1 MEWFALIVV
10 LAGAWTLAYFRAPLW
25 AWTLAA
31 ALIPGYWSFDLTAEP
46 AALVFMWL
54 FFAAIFLPF
63 NVPALRRRL
72 VTRHFFPLFKRA
84 LPSMSQTEREALEAG
99 GVWWEGELMSG
110 WPRWKRLLAIP
121 APRLSVEEKAFLDGP
136 VEELCRMLDDF
147 QITDDLH
154 DLPPHVWQFIKDKGF
169 FGMIIPKNFGG
180 HGFSALAHSA
190 VVMKLAGR
198 SITAA
203 VTVMVPNSLGPAE
216 LLLRY
221 GTDEQKRHYL
231 PRLAK
236 GLDVP
241 CFALTGPEAGSDAS
255 SIPDKGI
262 VCKQIYQGKE
272 TLGILLN
279 WDKRYITLG
288 PVATVLGLAF
298 RLEDPNHLL
307 SPTQDVGITLALIP
321 TNTPGIEIGRRHY
334 PLNMAFQNGPNRG
347 HDVFIPMEWVIG
359 GAERVGQGWR
369 MLMECLAA
377 GRSIS
382 LPSLST
388 GAGKLVCRATGGYAR
403 IRKQFKMPIGYF
415 EGVEEVLARM
425 AASTYMMD
433 AARVNTA
440 HAVDQGHEPAV
451 ASAIVKFNLTE
462 RMRQIVNDAMDVQG
476 GTGICMGPRNLLAR
490 AYQSIP
496 ISITVEGAN
505 ILTRTLIIFG
515 QGAVRCHP
523 YVLREMRAAADADSQ
538 RGLREFDKAI
548 FGHGGLLLSNAARS
562 LFLALSGGRL
572 AHSPEKGA
580 ARYYFQQATRM
591 AAAFALV
598 SDVAMLTLGGSL
610 KRREKLSGRLADVL
624 SQLYLISMTLKRF
637 VDTARPSED
646 VPLMRWSCA
655 DALFKAQQALDE
667 LLRNF
672 PVRPVAFWLRWMI
685 FPFGK
690 PYRAPSDLLGRQAAS
705 MLLAPS
711 MARDRLTEGMYVTR
725 DISEALGRIEV
736 ALEQAVAAEPLEK
749 KLAQAVRNG
758 VVPKADEAGMLRSA
772 TQLGVLT
779 EAEADIIR
787 SSVAMRREVIKA
799 DDFAADHWKGSGEQ
813 ATRRGTAK
821 V

>member
-1 MEWFALIVV
+1 MEGFTLITV
-10 LAGAWTLAYFRAPLW
+10 LIGAWVLAYFRAPLW
-25 AWTLAA
+25 AWTLAIALVPLYWSFSLIDQPA
-31 ALIPGYWSFDLTAEP
+31 ALIVIWLLFAGLT
-46 AALVFMWL
+46 
-54 FFAAIFLPF
+54 LPF
-63 NVPALRRRL
+63 TIPGLRRRL
-72 VTRHFFPLFKRA
+72 LTIHILPVFKRA

-110 WPRWKRLLAIP
+110 WPRWKKLLDIP
-121 APRLSVEEKAFLDGP
+121 APRLTAEEQAFLDGP
-136 VEELCRMLDDF
+136 VEELCRMVDDF
-147 QITDDLH
+147 KITDQLH
-154 DLPPHVWQFIKDKGF
+154 DLPPDVWQFIKDKGF
-169 FGMIIPKNFGG
+169 FGMIIPKAFGG

-198 SITAA
+198 SITTA

-236 GLDVP
+236 GLEVP

-255 SIPDKGI
+255 SIPDKGV
-262 VCKQIYQGKE
+262 VCKQLYKGKE

-298 RLEDPNHLL
+298 RLEDPHHLL
-307 SPTQDVGITLALIP
+307 SPTTDVGITLALIP
-321 TNTPGIEIGRRHY
+321 TETPGVEIGRRHY

-347 HDVFIPMEWVIG
+347 HDVFIPMDWVIG

-425 AASTYMMD
+425 AAYTYMMD

-451 ASAIVKFNLTE
+451 ASAIVKYNLTE

-476 GTGICMGPRNLLAR
+476 GSGICMGPRNLLAR
-490 AYQSIP
+490 AYQAIP
-496 ISITVEGAN
+496 ISVTVEGAN

-523 YVLREMRAAADADSQ
+523 YVLKEMRAAADTNPEHA
-538 RGLREFDKAI
+538 LRAFDNAI
-548 FGHGGLLLSNAARS
+548 FGHAGLLISNAARS
-562 LFLALSGGRL
+562 LFLALSGGRF
-572 AHSPEKGA
+572 AQAPEKGA
-580 ARYYFQQATRM
+580 ARYFFQQTTRVS
-591 AAAFALV
+591 AAFALV

-637 VDTARPSED
+637 VDSGRPSED

-655 DALFKAQQALDE
+655 DALFKAQYALDE

-672 PVRPVAFWLRWMI
+672 PVRPVAHLLRCMI
-685 FPFGK
+685 FPLGK
-690 PYRAPSDLLGRQAAS
+690 PYRSPSDLVGRQAAA

-711 MARDRLTEGMYVTR
+711 VARDRLTEGMYITR

-749 KLAQAVRNG
+749 RLAQAVRSG
-758 VVPKADEAGMLRSA
+758 IIMKADEAGMLRNAVQKS
-772 TQLGVLT
+772 VLT
-779 EAEADIIR
+779 EAEADAIR
-787 SSVAMRREVIKA
+787 SSGALRREVIKV

-813 ATRRGTAK
+813 TVRRGTAK

>member
-1 MEWFALIVV
+1 MEGLALVAILV
-10 LAGAWTLAYFRAPLW
+10 GAWTLAYFRAPLW

-31 ALIPGYWSFDLTAEP
+31 ALVPVSWSFNIDERPVAVI
-46 AALVFMWL
+46 LVWL
-54 FFAAIFLPF
+54 LFAAIALPL

-72 VTRHFFPLFKRA
+72 ITRHLLPVFKRA

-110 WPRWKRLLAIP
+110 WPHWKKLLDIP
-121 APRLSVEEKAFLDGP
+121 APRLTAEEQAFLDGP
-136 VEELCRMLDDF
+136 VEELCKMVDDF
-147 QITDDLH
+147 QITDALH
-154 DLPPHVWQFIKDKGF
+154 DLPPPVWQFIKDKGF
-169 FGMIIPKNFGG
+169 FGMIIPKSFGG

-198 SITAA
+198 SITTA

-221 GTDEQKRHYL
+221 GTEEQKRHYL

-255 SIPDKGI
+255 SIPDKGV
-262 VCKQIYQGKE
+262 VCKQIYKGKE

-298 RLEDPNHLL
+298 RLEDPHHLL
-307 SPTQDVGITLALIP
+307 SPTTNVGITLALIP
-321 TNTPGIEIGRRHY
+321 TDTPGVEIGRRHY

-403 IRKQFKMPIGYF
+403 IRKQFKTPIGYF

-425 AASTYMMD
+425 AAYTYMMD

-440 HAVDQGHEPAV
+440 YAVDQGHEPAV
-451 ASAIVKFNLTE
+451 ASAIVKYNLTE
-462 RMRQIVNDAMDVQG
+462 RMRQIVNDGMDVQG
-476 GTGICMGPRNLLAR
+476 GTGICMGPRNFLAR

-523 YVLREMRAAADADSQ
+523 YVLKEMRAATDSDSQ
-538 RGLREFDKAI
+538 RGLRDFDRAI
-548 FGHGGLLLSNAARS
+548 FSHAGLLISNAARS
-562 LFLALSGGRL
+562 LFLALSGGRF
-572 AHSPEKGA
+572 AQSPEKGA
-580 ARYYFQQATRM
+580 TAYYFQQVTRLS
-591 AAAFALV
+591 AAFALL

-637 VDTARPSED
+637 VDSGRPSED

-655 DALFKAQQALDE
+655 DALFKAQHAIDE

-672 PVRPVAFWLRWMI
+672 PVRPVAHLLRWMV
-685 FPFGK
+685 FPFGR

-749 KLAQAVRNG
+749 KLAQAVRSG
-758 VVPKADEAGMLRSA
+758 TIAKADEAGMLRNA
-772 TQLGVLT
+772 IQQGILT

-787 SSVAMRREVIKA
+787 SSGAMRREVIKA

-813 ATRRGTAK
+813 TMRRGTAK